1 MSSSSSSRESSP
13 SMKQTLPNDYGAP
26 IEYFLR
32 AAQWQRAVSP
42 RLGVPP
48 APVKNSIWSSPYIRY
63 GLPLGLLAT
72 AGAVMMLK
80 RNKANVVNNTEVAEV
95 KQTPTPSQA
104 KPSIVSIQVMGT
116 AALRSTLPNTCE
128 FDTLQSRQPLHLTN
142 VKNKRSHLQK
152 YCNSSHC
159 CASHN
164 SS

>member
-1 MSSSSSSRESSP
+1 MSSSSSSREPSP
-13 SMKQTLPNDYGAP
+13 SVKQTLPNDYGAP

-80 RNKANVVNNTEVAEV
+80 RNKANVINNTEVAEFE
-95 KQTPTPSQA
+95 QTPTPSP
-104 KPSIVSIQVMGT
+104 KPTSKPTPSQTTPSMTPEPMNLIYEKKRSDIVSDLSKSDIYM
-116 AALRSTLPNTCE
+116 S
-128 FDTLQSRQPLHLTN
+128 
-142 VKNKRSHLQK
+142 KK
-152 YCNSSHC
+152 
-159 CASHN
+159 
-164 SS
+164 

>member
-1 MSSSSSSRESSP
+1 MSSSSSSREPSP
-13 SMKQTLPNDYGAP
+13 SMKQTLPYDYGAP

-95 KQTPTPSQA
+95 KQTPTPSPKPTSKPTPSQA
-104 KPSIVSIQVMGT
+104 KPSMTPEPMKVQTPVQK
-116 AALRSTLPNTCE
+116 STPKPTPTFKPEPTPQINRKTPA
-128 FDTLQSRQPLHLTN
+128 FP
-142 VKNKRSHLQK
+142 
-152 YCNSSHC
+152 Y
-159 CASHN
+159 
-164 SS
+164 

>member
-1 MSSSSSSRESSP
+1 MSSSSSSREPSP

-48 APVKNSIWSSPYIRY
+48 APVKNSIWSSPYIKY

-95 KQTPTPSQA
+95 KQTPTPSP
-104 KPSIVSIQVMGT
+104 KPTPSMTPEPMEVQTPVQK
-116 AALRSTLPNTCE
+116 STPKPTRTFKPEPTPQINRKTPA
-128 FDTLQSRQPLHLTN
+128 FP
-142 VKNKRSHLQK
+142 
-152 YCNSSHC
+152 Y
-159 CASHN
+159 
-164 SS
+164 

>member
-1 MSSSSSSRESSP
+1 MSSSSSSREPSP

-48 APVKNSIWSSPYIRY
+48 APVKNSIWSSPYIKY

-95 KQTPTPSQA
+95 KQTPTPSP
-104 KPSIVSIQVMGT
+104 KPMTS
-116 AALRSTLPNTCE
+116 
-128 FDTLQSRQPLHLTN
+128 
-142 VKNKRSHLQK
+142 
-152 YCNSSHC
+152 
-159 CASHN
+159 
-164 SS
+164 

>member
-1 MSSSSSSRESSP
+1 MSSSSSSREPSP

-48 APVKNSIWSSPYIRY
+48 APVKNSIWSNPYIKY

-95 KQTPTPSQA
+95 QQTPTPSQA
-104 KPSIVSIQVMGT
+104 KPSMTPEPMEVQTPV
-116 AALRSTLPNTCE
+116 
-128 FDTLQSRQPLHLTN
+128 Q
-142 VKNKRSHLQK
+142 
-152 YCNSSHC
+152 
-159 CASHN
+159 
-164 SS
+164 

>member
-1 MSSSSSSRESSP
+1 MSSSSSSREPSP

-42 RLGVPP
+42 RLCVPP

-80 RNKANVVNNTEVAEV
+80 RNKANVINNTEVAEFE
-95 KQTPTPSQA
+95 QTPTPSPKPTPSQA
-104 KPSIVSIQVMGT
+104 KPSITPEPMEVQTPVQK
-116 AALRSTLPNTCE
+116 STPKPTPTFKPEPTPQINRKTPA
-128 FDTLQSRQPLHLTN
+128 FP
-142 VKNKRSHLQK
+142 
-152 YCNSSHC
+152 Y
-159 CASHN
+159 
-164 SS
+164 

>member
-1 MSSSSSSRESSP
+1 
-13 SMKQTLPNDYGAP
+13 P

-48 APVKNSIWSSPYIRY
+48 APVKNSIWSSPYIKY

-95 KQTPTPSQA
+95 KQTPTPSQTTPSMTPEPMKVQTPVQKSTP
-104 KPSIVSIQVMGT
+104 KPTPTFKPEPTPQINRKT
-116 AALRSTLPNTCE
+116 PAFP
-128 FDTLQSRQPLHLTN
+128 
-142 VKNKRSHLQK
+142 
-152 YCNSSHC
+152 Y
-159 CASHN
+159 
-164 SS
+164 

>member
-1 MSSSSSSRESSP
+1 MSSSSSSREPSP

-48 APVKNSIWSSPYIRY
+48 APVKNSIWSSPYIKY

-80 RNKANVVNNTEVAEV
+80 RNKANVVNNTEVVEV
-95 KQTPTPSQA
+95 KQTPTPSPKPTLKPTPSQA
-104 KPSIVSIQVMGT
+104 KPSMTPEPMEVQTPIQK
-116 AALRSTLPNTCE
+116 STPKPTPTFKPEPTPQINRKTPA
-128 FDTLQSRQPLHLTN
+128 FP
-142 VKNKRSHLQK
+142 
-152 YCNSSHC
+152 Y
-159 CASHN
+159 
-164 SS
+164 

>member
-1 MSSSSSSRESSP
+1 MSSSSSSREPSP

-95 KQTPTPSQA
+95 KQTPTPSQTTPSMTPEPMKVQTPVQKSTP
-104 KPSIVSIQVMGT
+104 KPTPTFKPEPTPQINRKT
-116 AALRSTLPNTCE
+116 PAFP
-128 FDTLQSRQPLHLTN
+128 
-142 VKNKRSHLQK
+142 
-152 YCNSSHC
+152 Y
-159 CASHN
+159 
-164 SS
+164 

>member
-1 MSSSSSSRESSP
+1 MSSSSSSREPSP

-104 KPSIVSIQVMGT
+104 KPSMPPEPMEVQTPVQK
-116 AALRSTLPNTCE
+116 STPKPTPTFKPEPTPQINRKTPA
-128 FDTLQSRQPLHLTN
+128 FP
-142 VKNKRSHLQK
+142 
-152 YCNSSHC
+152 Y
-159 CASHN
+159 
-164 SS
+164 

>member
-1 MSSSSSSRESSP
+1 MSSSSSSREPSP

-32 AAQWQRAVSP
+32 AAQWQREVSP

-80 RNKANVVNNTEVAEV
+80 RNKANVINNTEVAEFE
-95 KQTPTPSQA
+95 QTPTPSLKPTPSQA
-104 KPSIVSIQVMGT
+104 KPSMTPEPMEVQTPVQK
-116 AALRSTLPNTCE
+116 STPKPTPTFKPEPTPQINRKTPA
-128 FDTLQSRQPLHLTN
+128 FP
-142 VKNKRSHLQK
+142 
-152 YCNSSHC
+152 Y
-159 CASHN
+159 
-164 SS
+164 

>member
-1 MSSSSSSRESSP
+1 MSSSSSSREPSP

-48 APVKNSIWSSPYIRY
+48 APVKNSIWPSPYIRY

-95 KQTPTPSQA
+95 KQTPTPSQTT
-104 KPSIVSIQVMGT
+104 PSMTPEPMEVQTPV
-116 AALRSTLPNTCE
+116 
-128 FDTLQSRQPLHLTN
+128 Q
-142 VKNKRSHLQK
+142 
-152 YCNSSHC
+152 
-159 CASHN
+159 
-164 SS
+164 

>member
-1 MSSSSSSRESSP
+1 
-13 SMKQTLPNDYGAP
+13 MKQILPNDYGAP

-48 APVKNSIWSSPYIRY
+48 APVKNSIWSSPYIKY

-95 KQTPTPSQA
+95 KQTPTPTSKPTPKPTPSQTTPSMTPEPMKVQTPVQKSTP
-104 KPSIVSIQVMGT
+104 KPTPTFKPEPTPQINRKT
-116 AALRSTLPNTCE
+116 PAFP
-128 FDTLQSRQPLHLTN
+128 
-142 VKNKRSHLQK
+142 
-152 YCNSSHC
+152 Y
-159 CASHN
+159 
-164 SS
+164 

>member
-1 MSSSSSSRESSP
+1 MSSSSSSREPSP

-104 KPSIVSIQVMGT
+104 KPSMTPEPMKVQTPVQK
-116 AALRSTLPNTCE
+116 STPKPTPTFKPEPTPQINRKTPA
-128 FDTLQSRQPLHLTN
+128 FP
-142 VKNKRSHLQK
+142 
-152 YCNSSHC
+152 Y
-159 CASHN
+159 
-164 SS
+164 

>member
-1 MSSSSSSRESSP
+1 MSSSSSSREPSP

-95 KQTPTPSQA
+95 KQTPTPSP
-104 KPSIVSIQVMGT
+104 KPSMTPEPMEVQTPVQK
-116 AALRSTLPNTCE
+116 STPKPTPTFKPEPTPQINRKTPA
-128 FDTLQSRQPLHLTN
+128 FP
-142 VKNKRSHLQK
+142 
-152 YCNSSHC
+152 Y
-159 CASHN
+159 
-164 SS
+164 

>member
-1 MSSSSSSRESSP
+1 MSSSSSSREPSP
-13 SMKQTLPNDYGAP
+13 SMNQTLPNDYGAP

-104 KPSIVSIQVMGT
+104 KPSMTPEPMEVQTPVQK
-116 AALRSTLPNTCE
+116 STPKPTPTFKPEPTPQINRKTPA
-128 FDTLQSRQPLHLTN
+128 FP
-142 VKNKRSHLQK
+142 
-152 YCNSSHC
+152 Y
-159 CASHN
+159 
-164 SS
+164 

>member
-1 MSSSSSSRESSP
+1 MSSSSSSREPSP

-80 RNKANVVNNTEVAEV
+80 RNKANVINNTEVAEV
-95 KQTPTPSQA
+95 KQTPTPSQTT
-104 KPSIVSIQVMGT
+104 PSITPEPMEVQTPVQK
-116 AALRSTLPNTCE
+116 STPKPTPTFKPEPTPQINRKTPA
-128 FDTLQSRQPLHLTN
+128 FP
-142 VKNKRSHLQK
+142 
-152 YCNSSHC
+152 Y
-159 CASHN
+159 
-164 SS
+164 

>member
-1 MSSSSSSRESSP
+1 MSSSSGSREPSP

-104 KPSIVSIQVMGT
+104 KPSMTPEPMEVQTPVQK
-116 AALRSTLPNTCE
+116 STPKPTPTFKPEPTPQINRKTPA
-128 FDTLQSRQPLHLTN
+128 FP
-142 VKNKRSHLQK
+142 
-152 YCNSSHC
+152 Y
-159 CASHN
+159 
-164 SS
+164 

>member
-1 MSSSSSSRESSP
+1 MSSSSSSREPSP

-42 RLGVPP
+42 RLGIPP
-48 APVKNSIWSSPYIRY
+48 APVKNSIWSSPYIKY

-95 KQTPTPSQA
+95 KQTPTPSQTTPSMTPEPMELQTPVQKSTP
-104 KPSIVSIQVMGT
+104 KPTPTFKPEPTPQINRKT
-116 AALRSTLPNTCE
+116 PAFP
-128 FDTLQSRQPLHLTN
+128 
-142 VKNKRSHLQK
+142 
-152 YCNSSHC
+152 Y
-159 CASHN
+159 
-164 SS
+164 

>member
-1 MSSSSSSRESSP
+1 MSSSSSSREPSP

-48 APVKNSIWSSPYIRY
+48 APVKNSIWSSPYIKY

-80 RNKANVVNNTEVAEV
+80 GNKANVVNNTEVAEV
-95 KQTPTPSQA
+95 KQTPTPSQTTPSMTPEPMELQNPVQKSTP
-104 KPSIVSIQVMGT
+104 KPTRTFKPEPTPQINRKT
-116 AALRSTLPNTCE
+116 PAFP
-128 FDTLQSRQPLHLTN
+128 
-142 VKNKRSHLQK
+142 
-152 YCNSSHC
+152 Y
-159 CASHN
+159 
-164 SS
+164 

>member
-1 MSSSSSSRESSP
+1 MSSSSSSREPSP

-48 APVKNSIWSSPYIRY
+48 APVKNSIWSSPYIKY

-95 KQTPTPSQA
+95 KQTPTPSPKPTSKPTPSQA
-104 KPSIVSIQVMGT
+104 KPSMTPEPMELQTPVQK
-116 AALRSTLPNTCE
+116 STPKPTPIFKPEPTPQINRKTPA
-128 FDTLQSRQPLHLTN
+128 FP
-142 VKNKRSHLQK
+142 
-152 YCNSSHC
+152 Y
-159 CASHN
+159 
-164 SS
+164 

>member
-1 MSSSSSSRESSP
+1 MSSSSSSREPSP

-48 APVKNSIWSSPYIRY
+48 APVKNSIWSSPYIKY

-95 KQTPTPSQA
+95 KQTPTPSQTTPSMTPEPMKVQTPVQKSTP
-104 KPSIVSIQVMGT
+104 KPTPTFKPEPTPQINRKT
-116 AALRSTLPNTCE
+116 PAFP
-128 FDTLQSRQPLHLTN
+128 
-142 VKNKRSHLQK
+142 
-152 YCNSSHC
+152 Y
-159 CASHN
+159 
-164 SS
+164 

>member
-1 MSSSSSSRESSP
+1 MSSSSSSREPSP

-80 RNKANVVNNTEVAEV
+80 RNKTNVVNNTEVAEV
-95 KQTPTPSQA
+95 KQTSTPSQA
-104 KPSIVSIQVMGT
+104 KPSMTPEPMKVQTPVQK
-116 AALRSTLPNTCE
+116 STPKPTPTFKPEPTPQINRKTPA
-128 FDTLQSRQPLHLTN
+128 FP
-142 VKNKRSHLQK
+142 
-152 YCNSSHC
+152 Y
-159 CASHN
+159 
-164 SS
+164 

>member
-1 MSSSSSSRESSP
+1 MSSSSSSREPSP

-48 APVKNSIWSSPYIRY
+48 APAKNSIWSSPYIRY

-104 KPSIVSIQVMGT
+104 KPSMTPEPMEVQTPVQK
-116 AALRSTLPNTCE
+116 STPKPTPTFKPKPTPQINRKTPA
-128 FDTLQSRQPLHLTN
+128 FP
-142 VKNKRSHLQK
+142 
-152 YCNSSHC
+152 Y
-159 CASHN
+159 
-164 SS
+164 

>member
-1 MSSSSSSRESSP
+1 MSSSSSSREPSP
-13 SMKQTLPNDYGAP
+13 SVKQTLPNDYGAP

-80 RNKANVVNNTEVAEV
+80 RNKANVINNTEVAEFE
-95 KQTPTPSQA
+95 QTPTPSPKPTPSQA
-104 KPSIVSIQVMGT
+104 KPSITPEPMEVQTPVQK
-116 AALRSTLPNTCE
+116 STPKPTPTFKPEPTPQINRKTPA
-128 FDTLQSRQPLHLTN
+128 FP
-142 VKNKRSHLQK
+142 
-152 YCNSSHC
+152 Y
-159 CASHN
+159 
-164 SS
+164 

>member
-1 MSSSSSSRESSP
+1 MSSSSSSREPSP
-13 SMKQTLPNDYGAP
+13 SVKQTLPNDYGAP

-95 KQTPTPSQA
+95 KQTPTPSQTTPSMTPEPMKVQTPVQKSTP
-104 KPSIVSIQVMGT
+104 KPTPTFKPEPTPQINRKT
-116 AALRSTLPNTCE
+116 PAFP
-128 FDTLQSRQPLHLTN
+128 
-142 VKNKRSHLQK
+142 
-152 YCNSSHC
+152 Y
-159 CASHN
+159 
-164 SS
+164 

>member
-1 MSSSSSSRESSP
+1 MSSSSSSREPSP

-48 APVKNSIWSSPYIRY
+48 APVKNSIWSSPYIKY

-95 KQTPTPSQA
+95 KQTPTPSPKPTSKPTPSQT
-104 KPSIVSIQVMGT
+104 KPSMTPEPMEVQTPVQK
-116 AALRSTLPNTCE
+116 STPKPTPTFKPEPTPQINRKTPA
-128 FDTLQSRQPLHLTN
+128 FP
-142 VKNKRSHLQK
+142 
-152 YCNSSHC
+152 Y
-159 CASHN
+159 
-164 SS
+164 

>member
-1 MSSSSSSRESSP
+1 MSSSSSSREPSP

-95 KQTPTPSQA
+95 KQTPHLRQNQRKPTSQTTPSMTPEPMEVQTPVQKSTP
-104 KPSIVSIQVMGT
+104 KPTPTFKPEPTPQINRKT
-116 AALRSTLPNTCE
+116 PAFP
-128 FDTLQSRQPLHLTN
+128 
-142 VKNKRSHLQK
+142 
-152 YCNSSHC
+152 Y
-159 CASHN
+159 
-164 SS
+164 

>member
-1 MSSSSSSRESSP
+1 MSSSSSSREPSP
-13 SMKQTLPNDYGAP
+13 SVKQTLPNDYGAP

-80 RNKANVVNNTEVAEV
+80 RNKANVINNTEVAEV

-104 KPSIVSIQVMGT
+104 KPSMTPEPMEVQTPVQK
-116 AALRSTLPNTCE
+116 STPKPTPTFKPEPTPQINRKTPA
-128 FDTLQSRQPLHLTN
+128 FP
-142 VKNKRSHLQK
+142 
-152 YCNSSHC
+152 Y
-159 CASHN
+159 
-164 SS
+164 

>member
-1 MSSSSSSRESSP
+1 MSSSSSSREPSP

-48 APVKNSIWSSPYIRY
+48 APVKNSIWSSPYIKY

-95 KQTPTPSQA
+95 KQTPTPSQTTPSMTPEPMKVQTPVQKSTP
-104 KPSIVSIQVMGT
+104 KPTPTFKSEPTPQINRKT
-116 AALRSTLPNTCE
+116 PAFP
-128 FDTLQSRQPLHLTN
+128 
-142 VKNKRSHLQK
+142 
-152 YCNSSHC
+152 Y
-159 CASHN
+159 
-164 SS
+164 

>member
-1 MSSSSSSRESSP
+1 MSSSSSSREPSP

-48 APVKNSIWSSPYIRY
+48 APVKNSIWSGPYIRY

-95 KQTPTPSQA
+95 KQTLTPSPKPTSKPTPSQTTPSMTPEPMKVQTPVQKSTP
-104 KPSIVSIQVMGT
+104 KPTPTFKPEPTPQINRKT
-116 AALRSTLPNTCE
+116 PAFP
-128 FDTLQSRQPLHLTN
+128 
-142 VKNKRSHLQK
+142 
-152 YCNSSHC
+152 Y
-159 CASHN
+159 
-164 SS
+164 

>member
-1 MSSSSSSRESSP
+1 MSSSSSSREPSP

-48 APVKNSIWSSPYIRY
+48 APVKNSIWSSPYIKY

-80 RNKANVVNNTEVAEV
+80 RNKANVVNNTEAAEV

-104 KPSIVSIQVMGT
+104 KPSMTPEPMEVQTPVQK
-116 AALRSTLPNTCE
+116 STPKPTPTFKPEPTPQINRKTPA
-128 FDTLQSRQPLHLTN
+128 FP
-142 VKNKRSHLQK
+142 
-152 YCNSSHC
+152 Y
-159 CASHN
+159 
-164 SS
+164 

>member
-1 MSSSSSSRESSP
+1 MSSSSSSREPSP

-48 APVKNSIWSSPYIRY
+48 APAKNSIWSSPYIRY

-104 KPSIVSIQVMGT
+104 KPSMTPEPMEVQTPVQK
-116 AALRSTLPNTCE
+116 STPKPTPTFKPEPTPQINRKTPA
-128 FDTLQSRQPLHLTN
+128 FP
-142 VKNKRSHLQK
+142 
-152 YCNSSHC
+152 Y
-159 CASHN
+159 
-164 SS
+164 